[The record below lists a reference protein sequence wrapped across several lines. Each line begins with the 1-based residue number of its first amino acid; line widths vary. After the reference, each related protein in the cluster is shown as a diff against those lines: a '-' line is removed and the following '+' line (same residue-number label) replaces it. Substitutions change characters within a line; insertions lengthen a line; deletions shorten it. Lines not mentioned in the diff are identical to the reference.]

1 MSNFNKSYRIRT
13 EVGKDTN
20 VHVNLDR
27 DYDILEIMSLKIN
40 QENAYKFHTSNYG
53 VIAGRVL
60 ANDAFGVP
68 NAKVSVF
75 IQIDENDINDT
86 VKSVLYPYNNTQ
98 SKDKDNIRYNLL
110 PNEKVNACHTTI
122 GTFPEKQYL
131 LDNNSVLEVFEKYYK
146 YTTRTNNAGD
156 YMIFGVPTGNQT
168 IHVDIDLSDIG
179 VLSQK
184 PRDMFYKGYNVEA
197 FESPNKFK
205 HDTNLESLVQVISQD
220 TITNVIPFWGEE
232 SESSIGITRC
242 DINIQYKFEP
252 TCVFLGS
259 IVSDTTSN
267 GISKKCIPT
276 PGMGSMEE
284 IVTGAGT
291 IEMIRKTP
299 SGDVEEIQ
307 IKGNHL
313 INGDGVWCYQIP
325 MNLDYMMTDEF
336 GNMVPTN
343 HPERGI
349 PTRTRVRFRI
359 SINDSESEY
368 TNFSVCKMLVP
379 HNPDVYNNDTALDEI
394 DYNFGTNTK
403 ECSYRDLFWNGVY
416 SVKSYIPRIQKG
428 TSWKS
433 EKFTGFKRVNYY
445 NDNNPIPYNNI
456 RIKIPFIFTIVCAMV
471 KSMIR
476 SAAFLNWLFRLL
488 CTSFTSI
495 EDDDDGESTVI
506 KSGSFISIS
515 GELCNDNLDY
525 LCIIPGI
532 DIRKIADKNSYRR
545 RWRKRKSLLSSAI
558 LKHAEELGVDFSKL
572 SNNEWANG
580 FIDGPLDENG
590 NVTYKNVYNDSK
602 SIDSNNGLS
611 IDEKDKIY
619 HANDGEKPEFSSVT
633 IVPTDEEEG
642 KGKKAGRLYLVT
654 LRGIRVTDSVDYL
667 IQCIEIKLALE
678 YKVIQFDFYNDWI
691 NGLVYIPRWMRTINK
706 KKTYFWGAI
715 KTEKKVKACNENT
728 KANVNL
734 VQQCSLKHAID
745 SHTNLPVITNTGCQE
760 REHLDT
766 KLYCHKS
773 TNVRQNKRIF
783 KDSGL
788 VRSFKNMNNQ
798 YVYYFKPIDSSS
810 NKLVRLFA
818 TDIVLLGTLNECDK
832 WGIPNNLENLTAST
846 YQMPPNLALTDSDME
861 GNDYETRLRDGSR
874 YIYTETYVNRA
885 RTNKIDLGGCYTG
898 IYPTEEDA
906 NYTEISGI
914 DWAYEGPLQRYR
926 KPGLTTPTKLYKPGG
941 HFLGISCRNAET
953 SIKSCVN
960 LSRICEYGV
969 WMSQR
974 QELSIPNPNIKENDE
989 NDYFL
994 NYATIPTGIIS
1005 KDEISDTN
1013 YRRIFS
1019 TLNKNKLKTKINPET
1034 GYPVYDFEYINPTNF
1049 GGDLHLRV
1057 MSFNVDPY
1065 YATGRDSQYL
1075 NRAVT
1080 VLEKE
1085 QYVEYKDDDNYIR
1098 KSKTETPLPT
1108 PEIEIVRTGE
1118 FSDAEYLK
1126 YRFGLNDTD
1135 FNEKGVINL
1144 EAAKTRFLIN
1154 GEKDNVKY
1162 VSFPLYDNSFYFYFG
1177 LHSGNT
1183 AIDEFKRTYFSKCTE
1198 NELNELVNTGFSL
1211 VGLRQEYDGISGI
1224 NDSSGKIIFDK
1235 INADE
1240 WYFDSGDSNNK
1251 PFKVTLKNPEGTTN
1265 KTVNIDK
1272 GNNTQVNFN
1281 FEGLKSGEYTIVV
1294 EHTPTGTT
1302 STYTE
1307 YVGRISF
1314 EIDVTGVEFK
1324 KEVSSW
1330 TNEDKYKGKGI
1341 NRENLGGYISINGN
1355 SITYVKSETETEN
1368 INIFD
1373 NTTIYKYIIK
1383 SSDNSITIEGSGTN
1397 VTYNNESISL
1407 TKNYDG
1413 NYMIPV
1419 PKEDVNYEIEIYGYV
1434 DGNKPKN
1441 TGKSGNSLIKTT
1453 SFIKKTN
1460 IPINNGTKF
1469 DLLYNGISYL
1479 DTISMYTNNSTHKDS
1494 YNGWWNEGEEV
1505 DKESAYPRPYWYDE
1519 NDDVTNWKIKSSLYM
1534 DVINDNKN
1542 PHVINLT
1549 PVGGIPPYTETL
1561 EGEEEDL
1568 YTRFSLNDT
1577 SKLKEI
1583 TIPTI
1588 NYSNNGGQRS
1598 NFVYNVIDINK
1609 QKLPENG
1616 NFVIPVIYKPFFMEI
1631 ALCHYED
1638 YGTYMCGNI
1647 YNGKTWKETEGF
1659 NNSYLNGQKIPAFK
1673 TSIPDTFF
1681 GLNEIDSNN
1690 KKHTGG
1696 GLGYIGSLQKYNGR
1710 KIYVNRA
1717 LSSLDVYDITTSG
1730 SVFPCELTVGS
1741 SKMYNNVTYENSTT
1755 IKNDNLKFF
1764 NFTISTRLVNNQYS
1778 IKVNIKND
1786 NPLVTNYKIY
1796 SIIDGPAEKN
1806 GCYPYPFNKSNG
1818 SPIMANTLLFRHIMD
1833 GNLKS
1838 YFDGN
1843 GTTSP
1848 KEISISDENLKSRN
1862 LYYIAIPDYDKE
1874 SITTTNVNNILK
1886 SVTISSLIDF
1896 KTLNKFYP
1904 LNLSFNEQFC
1914 TDTLTKDGNFI
1925 TSIKLFGRDIA
1936 SINNISGKTFTLRF
1950 YSDNKKSEI
1959 VYTKTIEPELNEEL
1973 VWKPTITERA
1983 KIGIRHNESTSNG
1996 TITNIYFDYKA
2007 TIMSENI
2014 SSPAFYD
2021 LIELPIK
2028 FIRE

>member
-20 VHVNLDR
+20 VHVNLNR

-179 VLSQK
+179 ILSQK

-205 HDTNLESLVQVISQD
+205 PDTNLESLVQVISQD
-220 TITNVIPFWGEE
+220 TMTNVIPFWGEE

-242 DINIQYKFEP
+242 DINVQYKFEP

-259 IVSDTTSN
+259 IVSDSTSN

-276 PGMGSMEE
+276 PGMGSMED

-307 IKGNHL
+307 IKGNQL

-349 PTRTRVRFRI
+349 PTRTRVRFRV

-379 HNPDVYNNDTALDEI
+379 HNPDVYNNEKALDEI

-476 SAAFLNWLFRLL
+476 SASFLNWLFRLFSVSI
-488 CTSFTSI
+488 TSV
-495 EDDDDGESTVI
+495 EDSDDGENTYI
-506 KSGSFISIS
+506 KSGSYVSIS

-525 LCIIPGI
+525 LCIIPGV
-532 DIRKIADKNSYRR
+532 DIQKIANKNSGRR
-545 RWRKRKSLLSSAI
+545 RWLRRKSLLSSAI

-572 SNNEWANG
+572 GQDKWTKS
-580 FIDGPLDENG
+580 FIDGKEVYISENE
-590 NVTYKNVYNDSK
+590 TRYQNVYNDSK

-611 IDEKDKIY
+611 IKERDEIY
-619 HANDGEKPEFSSVT
+619 DQANFTGAT
-633 IVPTDEEEG
+633 IDVDEDEDD
-642 KGKKAGRLYLVT
+642 GKKGGT
-654 LRGIRVTDSVDYL
+654 LFKITLQGIRVTDSLDYL

-691 NGLVYIPRWMRTINK
+691 NGLVYIPRWMRTIKK
-706 KKTYFWGAI
+706 KKTYFWGAV
-715 KTEKKVKACNENT
+715 KTETKVKACNENT
-728 KANVNL
+728 NATVNL
-734 VQQCSLKHAID
+734 VQQCSLQHAIEGN
-745 SHTNLPVITNTGCQE
+745 TNLPVITNTGCQE
-760 REHLDT
+760 KEGLDT

-773 TNVRQNKRIF
+773 TIVRRSKRIF
-783 KDSGL
+783 QNSGL
-788 VRSFKNMNNQ
+788 VHSFKNMNNQ
-798 YVYYFKPIDSSS
+798 YIYYFKPIDNSEG
-810 NKLVRLFA
+810 KHVRLFA

-832 WGIPNNLENLTAST
+832 WGIPNDLESLTAST
-846 YQMPPNLALTDSDME
+846 YQMPPNLALTDSDTE
-861 GNDYETRLRDGSR
+861 GNDYENKLKKDAENNNR
-874 YIYTETYVNRA
+874 IYVETNIDKALTKY
-885 RTNKIDLGGCYTG
+885 IDLGSCYIG
-898 IYPTEEDA
+898 INPTEEDA

-914 DWAYEGPLQRYR
+914 DWGYEGPLQRHR
-926 KPGLTTPTKLYKPGG
+926 RPDFPVPTKLYKPGG

-960 LSRICEYGV
+960 LSRICEHGV

-974 QELSIPNPNIKENDE
+974 QELSIPNPNKKENDK

-1049 GGDLHLRV
+1049 GGDLLFRV
-1057 MSFNVDPY
+1057 MSFKASTTL
-1065 YATGRDSQYL
+1065 ATGLDSQYL

-1085 QYVEYKDDDNYIR
+1085 QYVTYKDDNSYSR
-1098 KSKTETPLPT
+1098 NGKPEETPLPT

-1135 FNEKGVINL
+1135 FNNEGVIKS
-1144 EAAKTRFLIN
+1144 EIAKTRFLIS
-1154 GEKDNVKY
+1154 GVRGSEKNKVNY
-1162 VSFPLYDNSFYFYFG
+1162 VTFPLYDNSFYFYFG

-1183 AIDEFKRTYFSKCTE
+1183 AIDEFKRTYFAKCTE
-1198 NELNELVNTGFSL
+1198 NELNELVSKGLSL
-1211 VGLRQEYDGISGI
+1211 DGLNQEYDGIPGI
-1224 NDSSGKIIFDK
+1224 GSSSGKIMFDK
-1235 INADE
+1235 IDADE
-1240 WYFDSGDSNNK
+1240 WYFDSGDKS
-1251 PFKVTLKNPEGTTN
+1251 FEVILKNPEGTEIET
-1265 KTVNIDK
+1265 KDIGK
-1272 GNNTQVNFN
+1272 NTQVLFAN
-1281 FEGLKSGEYTIVV
+1281 LASGDYTIIVR
-1294 EHTPTGTT
+1294 HNSTGTT
-1302 STYTE
+1302 KTYPV

-1314 EIDVTGVEFK
+1314 EMDVTGVDFNRD
-1324 KEVSSW
+1324 VSSW
-1330 TNEDKYKGKGI
+1330 TNDEKYNGK
-1341 NRENLGGYISINGN
+1341 ENDRKNIGGYISIKGN
-1355 SITYVKSETETEN
+1355 SITYVKSKTETED

-1373 NTTIYKYIIK
+1373 NTTIDKYIIT
-1383 SSDNSITIEGSGTN
+1383 SSDGSITIEGSGTS

-1407 TKNYDG
+1407 TKNDDG

-1419 PKEDVNYEIEIYGYV
+1419 PKENANYEIEIYGYV
-1434 DGNKPKN
+1434 KGNKPQN
-1441 TGKSGNSLIKTT
+1441 TGNDGNSTITT
-1453 SFIKKTN
+1453 VLFTKKTN
-1460 IPINNGTKF
+1460 ISINNGTKF
-1469 DLLYNGISYL
+1469 NLLYNGISYL
-1479 DTISMYTNNSTHKDS
+1479 DTISMYTNVGTNEYS
-1494 YNGWWNEGEEV
+1494 YNGWWNYGEEY
-1505 DKESAYPRPYWYDE
+1505 DKESAYPRPHWYVE

-1549 PVGGIPPYTETL
+1549 PVGGISPYTETL

-1568 YTRFSLNDT
+1568 YTRFETNNT
-1577 SKLKEI
+1577 SKLKGI

-1588 NYSNNGGQRS
+1588 NYNNKGERRS
-1598 NFVYNVIDINK
+1598 NFVYCVKDNNG
-1609 QKLPENG
+1609 QTFPENVK
-1616 NFVIPVIYKPFFMEI
+1616 FVIPVIYKPFFMEI

-1659 NNSYLNGQKIPAFK
+1659 NNSYLNGQKIPAFN

-1690 KKHTGG
+1690 KKHTDG
-1696 GLGYIGSLQKYNGR
+1696 GLNYVGSLQKYNGR
-1710 KIYVNRA
+1710 KLYVNRA
-1717 LSSLDVYDITTSG
+1717 LSSIDVYGITANG

-1741 SKMYNNVTYENSTT
+1741 SKMYNNVTYEDSTT

-1764 NFTISTRLVNNQYS
+1764 NFTISTRLLNNQYS

-1796 SIIDGPAEKN
+1796 SIIDAPVGEEN

-1848 KEISISDENLKSRN
+1848 KEISISDKNLKSRN

-1886 SVTISSLIDF
+1886 SITISSLIDF
-1896 KTLNKFYP
+1896 KMLNKFYP
-1904 LNLSFNEQFC
+1904 LNLSFNEESC

-1925 TSIKLFGRDIA
+1925 TSITLFGRDTE
-1936 SINNISGKTFTLRF
+1936 SINNIPGKTFTLRF

-1959 VYTKTIEPELNEEL
+1959 VYTKTIEPELNKEL
-1973 VWKPTITERA
+1973 VWKPTIAERT
-1983 KIGIRHNESTSNG
+1983 KIGIKNNEYTANG
-1996 TITNIYFDYKA
+1996 EITKIYFDYKA

-2014 SSPAFYD
+2014 SSPAFYE

>member
-20 VHVNLDR
+20 VHVNLNR

-60 ANDAFGVP
+60 ANDAFGIP

-98 SKDKDNIRYNLL
+98 SKNKDNIRYNLL
-110 PNEKVNACHTTI
+110 PNEKVNVCHTTI

-179 VLSQK
+179 ILSQK
-184 PRDMFYKGYNVEA
+184 PRDMYYKGYNVEA

-220 TITNVIPFWGEE
+220 TMTNVIPFWGEE

-242 DINIQYKFEP
+242 DINVQYKFEP

-259 IVSDTTSN
+259 IVSDSTSN

-276 PGMGSMEE
+276 PGMGSMED

-307 IKGNHL
+307 IKGNQL
-313 INGDGVWCYQIP
+313 INGDGIWCYQIP

-379 HNPDVYNNDTALDEI
+379 HNPDVYNNEKVLDEI

-456 RIKIPFIFTIVCAMV
+456 RIKIPFIFTIVCSMV

-476 SAAFLNWLFRLL
+476 SAAFLNWLFRLFSISI
-488 CTSFTSI
+488 TSVKD
-495 EDDDDGESTVI
+495 EDDGENTYI
-506 KSGSFISIS
+506 KSGSYVSIS

-525 LCIIPGI
+525 LCIIPGV
-532 DIRKIADKNSYRR
+532 DIQKIANKNSGRR
-545 RWRKRKSLLSSAI
+545 RWLRRKSLLSSAI
-558 LKHAEELGVDFSKL
+558 LKHAEELGVDFSL
-572 SNNEWANG
+572 LGQEEWTKS
-580 FIDGPLDENG
+580 FIDGKEVNTDNG
-590 NVTYKNVYNDSK
+590 VRYQNVYNDSH
-602 SIDSNNGLS
+602 SIDSDNGLS
-611 IDEKDKIY
+611 IKERDEIY
-619 HANDGEKPEFSSVT
+619 YGTGDGPQFTNAT
-633 IVPTDEEEG
+633 IVEDEDEDD
-642 KGKKAGRLYLVT
+642 GKKGGKLYKIT

-667 IQCIEIKLALE
+667 IQCIEIKLAME

-691 NGLVYIPRWMRTINK
+691 NGLIYIPRWMRTINK
-706 KKTYFWGAI
+706 KKTYLWGAI

-728 KANVNL
+728 KENINL
-734 VQQCSLKHAID
+734 VQQCSLQHAIEGNK
-745 SHTNLPVITNTGCQE
+745 NLPVITNTGCQKKE
-760 REHLDT
+760 GLNT

-773 TNVRQNKRIF
+773 TIVRRNKRIF

-788 VRSFKNMNNQ
+788 VHSFKNMNNQ
-798 YVYYFKPIDSSS
+798 YIYYFKPIDSSYG
-810 NKLVRLFA
+810 KHTRLFA

-832 WGIPNNLENLTAST
+832 WGIPNDLENLTAST
-846 YQMPPNLALTDSDME
+846 YQMPPNLALTDSDTE
-861 GNDYETRLRDGSR
+861 GNDYETKLGKNDGR
-874 YIYTETYVNRA
+874 FIYVETNIDKALTKYINLDTSY
-885 RTNKIDLGGCYTG
+885 IG
-898 IYPTEEDA
+898 INPTEEDA

-914 DWAYEGPLQRYR
+914 DWAYAGPLQRDIA
-926 KPGLTTPTKLYKPGG
+926 PNLDTPTKLYKPGG

-974 QELSIPNPNIKENDE
+974 QELSIPNPNKKENDE

-1019 TLNKNKLKTKINPET
+1019 TLNKNKLKTKVNLET
-1034 GYPVYDFEYINPTNF
+1034 GYPVYDFEFTNPTNF
-1049 GGDLHLRV
+1049 GGDLNLRV

-1075 NRAVT
+1075 NRLVGI
-1080 VLEKE
+1080 LEKE

-1098 KSKTETPLPT
+1098 KSKTEKTLPT
-1108 PEIEIVRTGE
+1108 PEIEIMRTGE

-1126 YRFGLNDTD
+1126 YRFGLSDTD
-1135 FNEKGVINL
+1135 FEKGVIKPD
-1144 EAAKTRFLIN
+1144 AAKTRFLISDVIDGVN
-1154 GEKDNVKY
+1154 Y
-1162 VSFPLYDNSFYFYFG
+1162 VTFPLYDNSFYFYFG

-1183 AIDEFKRTYFSKCTE
+1183 AIDEFKRTYFAKCTE
-1198 NELNELVNTGFSL
+1198 NELNELVNKGISL
-1211 VGLRQEYDGISGI
+1211 SGLIQEYDGISGI
-1224 NDSSGKIIFDK
+1224 DSPSGKIMFNK
-1235 INADE
+1235 IDADE
-1240 WYFDSGDSNNK
+1240 WYFDNGNES
-1251 PFKVTLKNPEGTTN
+1251 FTVTLKNPEGTEIETG
-1265 KTVNIDK
+1265 NIGK
-1272 GNNTQVNFN
+1272 NTKVVFD
-1281 FEGLKSGEYTIVV
+1281 GLTSGEYTIVV
-1294 EHTPTGTT
+1294 KHNSTGTT
-1302 STYTE
+1302 KTYSE
-1307 YVGRISF
+1307 DVGRISF
-1314 EIDVTGVEFK
+1314 EIDVTGVDFK
-1324 KEVSSW
+1324 REVSSW
-1330 TNEDKYKGKGI
+1330 TNDEKYNGKG
-1341 NRENLGGYISINGN
+1341 NDRKNLGGYISINSN

-1368 INIFD
+1368 INIFEK
-1373 NTTIYKYIIK
+1373 TTIDKYIVT
-1383 SSDNSITIEGSGTN
+1383 SSDGSITIEGSGTS

-1407 TKNYDG
+1407 TKNDDG

-1419 PKEDVNYEIEIYGYV
+1419 PKEGVNYDIEIYGYV
-1434 DGNKPKN
+1434 DGNKPQN
-1441 TGKSGNSLIKTT
+1441 ISNSGNNKKTAVFT
-1453 SFIKKTN
+1453 KKTN
-1460 IPINNGTKF
+1460 ISINNGTKF
-1469 DLLYNGISYL
+1469 NLLYNGVSYL
-1479 DTISMYTNNSTHKDS
+1479 DAISMYTNVDTDEYS
-1494 YNGWWNEGEEV
+1494 YNGWWNYGEED
-1505 DKESAYPRPYWYDE
+1505 DKESAYPRPYWYVE

-1534 DVINDNKN
+1534 NVINDNKN
-1542 PHVINLT
+1542 PHAINLN

-1568 YTRFSLNDT
+1568 HTIFSTNNT
-1577 SKLKEI
+1577 SKLKVI

-1588 NYSNNGGQRS
+1588 NYSNNGERRN
-1598 NFVYNVIDINK
+1598 NFVYNIKDNNE
-1609 QKLPENG
+1609 QTFPENG
-1616 NFVIPVIYKPFFMEI
+1616 KFVIPVIYKPFFMEI
-1631 ALCHYED
+1631 ALCYYED

-1647 YNGKTWKETEGF
+1647 YNGKTWKEAEGF
-1659 NNSYLNGQKIPAFK
+1659 NNSYLNGQKFPAFN
-1673 TSIPDTFF
+1673 TTIPDTFF

-1696 GLGYIGSLQKYNGR
+1696 GLNYVGSLQKYNGR
-1710 KIYVNRA
+1710 KLYVNRA
-1717 LSSLDVYDITTSG
+1717 LSSLDVYSIPTNG

-1741 SKMYNNVTYENSTT
+1741 SKMYNNATYEDSTT

-1764 NFTISTRLVNNQYS
+1764 NFIISTRLINNKYS
-1778 IKVNIKND
+1778 IKVNIDKD

-1796 SIIDGPAEKN
+1796 SIIDGPVSEK

-1833 GNLKS
+1833 GKLIS
-1838 YFDGN
+1838 YFDGE

-1848 KEISISDENLKSRN
+1848 KEISISEEKLKSRN
-1862 LYYIAIPDYDKE
+1862 LYYIAIPDYNKE

-1896 KTLNKFYP
+1896 KMLNKFYP
-1904 LNLSFNEQFC
+1904 LNLSFNKESC

-1925 TSIKLFGRDIA
+1925 TSITLFGRDTE
-1936 SINNISGKTFTLRF
+1936 SINNIPGKTFTLRF
-1950 YSDNKKSEI
+1950 YSDNKKSKI
-1959 VYTKTIEPELNEEL
+1959 VYTKTIEPELNKEL
-1973 VWKPTITERA
+1973 VWKPDISERA
-1983 KIGIRHNESTSNG
+1983 KIGIKNNESTENG
-1996 TITNIYFDYKA
+1996 EITKIYFDYKA
-2007 TIMSENI
+2007 TIISENI